1 MTPDHASLLE
11 LRNRLADA
19 LETTGPVR
27 EAFAKVPRHLFIPDR
42 VWPEAVGDPLDRR
55 DAPQRWAGLAY
66 ADAPVI
72 TQVNDGGSGP
82 MNIPTSSSSAPSVMA
97 AMIEAAGVEPGQHVL
112 EVGTGTGYNAAIL
125 CELVGPAGEVT
136 TVEVDA
142 GVAGQAADRLRA
154 AGYAPR
160 TVVADGAAGYAE
172 GAPYDAVIATCAV
185 VEVPR
190 AWIEQTRPGGVVVTP
205 WEPVANLPGGTMA
218 RLVVSEEGSA
228 RGRFAGDASFMPL
241 RDQRA
246 RYDAPHDL
254 RGTAERTWNHGG
266 DAREVVMG
274 GAGPQ
279 LALMMPGVRIGM
291 RAVRGEAETCVW
303 LSALDSPS
311 WARLYADGRVEQGG
325 PRPLGEEVV
334 AAHEYWT
341 AQGCPE
347 LTEYGLTVTASGEHT
362 AWLGTPSGPRW
373 LHRAA
378 TEPVSA

>member
-11 LRNRLADA
+11 RRNQLAAA
-19 LETTGPVR
+19 LETNDHVR
-27 EAFAKVPRHLFIPDR
+27 EAFAKVPRHMFIPDR

-55 DAPQRWAGLAY
+55 NAPQRWADLAY

-72 TQVNDGGSGP
+72 TQVNDGHSGP

-97 AMIEAAGVEPGQHVL
+97 AMIEAAGVGPGQHVL

-154 AGYAPR
+154 AGYAPC

-172 GAPYDAVIATCAV
+172 GAPYDVVIATCAV

-205 WEPVANLPGGTMA
+205 WAPAADLPGGTMA
-218 RLVVSEEGSA
+218 RLVVSDRGSA
-228 RGRFAGDASFMPL
+228 QGRFAGDASFMPL

-254 RGTAERTWNHGG
+254 HGTAEHTWKRAG
-266 DAREVVMG
+266 DARDVVMG
-274 GAGPQ
+274 GVGPQ
-279 LALMMPGVRIGM
+279 LALMVPGVRIGM
-291 RAVRGEAETCVW
+291 RVVRGEAETCVW

-311 WARLYADGRVEQGG
+311 WARLYADGRVAQGG
-325 PRPLGEEVV
+325 PRPVGEEVI

-341 AQGCPE
+341 ALGCPE

-362 AWLGTPSGPRW
+362 AWFGAPSGPNW

-378 TEPVSA
+378 TEPAST